1 MAEKIKWTTGP
12 VSSSLGYD
20 STLIVV
26 TNGSNKRQKVWVS
39 FYDLS
44 YSPKKL
50 LLEKVLNLAPG
61 ETGEVDTERPEVF
74 RSSWE
79 VQISS
84 YSSRIRSWVSGRRLT
99 YNLPGNTVLSSQLQR
114 F

>member
-1 MAEKIKWTTGP
+1 MAKKINWTTGP

-26 TNGSNKRQKVWVS
+26 NNDAPTRQKVWVR

-44 YSPKKL
+44 FSPKKL
-50 LLEKVLNLAPG
+50 LVDRVLNLASG
-61 ETGEVDTERPEVF
+61 ETGEVDTERPEVY

-79 VQISS
+79 VQVSS
-84 YSSRIRSWVSGRRLT
+84 YSDRIRSWVGGRRLN
-99 YNLPGNTVLSSQLQR
+99 YNLPGNTVLNSQLQR

>member
-1 MAEKIKWTTGP
+1 MAEKVNWTTGP

-26 TNGSNKRQKVWVS
+26 TNGSKNRQKVWVR
-39 FYDLS
+39 FYNLS

-61 ETGEVDTERPEVF
+61 ETGEVDTERPEVY

-79 VQISS
+79 VQLSS
-84 YSSRIRSWVSGRRLT
+84 YSNRIRSWVGGRRLN
-99 YNLPGNTVLSSQLQR
+99 YNLPGNTVLNGQLQR

>member
-1 MAEKIKWTTGP
+1 MAYRINWTTGP

-26 TNGSNKRQKVWVS
+26 NNDSPARQKVWVR

-44 YSPKKL
+44 FSPKRL
-50 LLEKVLNLAPG
+50 LVDKVLSLAPG
-61 ETGEVDTERPEVF
+61 ATGEVDTRRPEVY
-74 RSSWE
+74 RRSWE

-84 YSSRIRSWVSGRRLT
+84 YSSKIRSWVGGRRLN
-99 YNLPGNTVLSSQLQR
+99 YNLPGNTVLNSQLQR

>member
-1 MAEKIKWTTGP
+1 MAKINWTTGP

-26 TNGSNKRQKVWVS
+26 NNGSANRQKVGVK

-50 LLEKVLNLAPG
+50 LIDRVLNLAPG
-61 ETGEVDTERPEVF
+61 ETSKVDTERPEVF

-84 YSSRIRSWVSGRRLT
+84 NSSRIRSWVGGRRLN
-99 YNLPGNTVLSSQLQR
+99 YNLPGNTVLYSQLQR

>member
-1 MAEKIKWTTGP
+1 MAKKINWTTGP
-12 VSSSLGYD
+12 ISSSLGYD

-26 TNGSNKRQKVWVS
+26 NNDSPVRQKVWVR

-44 YSPKKL
+44 ISPKKL
-50 LLEKVLNLAPG
+50 LVEKVLNLAPA
-61 ETGEVDTERPEVF
+61 ETGEVDTERPEVY

-79 VQISS
+79 VQLSS
-84 YSSRIRSWVSGRRLT
+84 YSDKIRSWVGGRRLNS
-99 YNLPGNTVLSSQLQR
+99 NLPGNIVLNSQLQR

>member
-1 MAEKIKWTTGP
+1 MPEKINWTTGP
-12 VSSSLGYD
+12 ISSSLGYD
-20 STLIVV
+20 STFIVV
-26 TNGSNKRQKVWVS
+26 NNDSNQRQKVWVR

-44 YSPKKL
+44 FSPKRL
-50 LLEKVLNLAPG
+50 LLNKVLNLAPG
-61 ETGEVDTERPEVF
+61 ETGEVDTERPEVY

-84 YSSRIRSWVSGRRLT
+84 YSSRIRSWVGGRRLN
-99 YNLPGNTVLSSQLQR
+99 YNLPGNVVLNSELQR